1 MSLVSHALATLAE
14 VKEELNVAGTNRD
27 SVIEECINRATGIV
41 EAYLDREVMN
51 RLSGTDATEVTEYY
65 SLRSLTSRLYLS
77 QFPVISITT
86 LAESTAWPRDYATA
100 LQADTD
106 FVLEPSKGRVVRVSS
121 AGLGLWPAGFR
132 TVKVVYKPGH
142 DSLASVPYSIRD
154 VTRRLVALSYR
165 EIDRAQQGISA
176 YSDAMGNVTRFGP
189 ARLTQ
194 DMQDQ
199 LAPHRRHFRTDLY
212 EVERV

>member
-86 LAESTAWPRDYATA
+86 P
-100 LQADTD
+100 
-106 FVLEPSKGRVVRVSS
+106 
-121 AGLGLWPAGFR
+121 
-132 TVKVVYKPGH
+132 
-142 DSLASVPYSIRD
+142 
-154 VTRRLVALSYR
+154 RRLF
-165 EIDRAQQGISA
+165 
-176 YSDAMGNVTRFGP
+176 NVGS
-189 ARLTQ
+189 ARLCYSSPRHSKSI
-194 DMQDQ
+194 
-199 LAPHRRHFRTDLY
+199 ACVARRVLPVRSM
-212 EVERV
+212 